1 MTDIQ
6 RKTAVIQSIESL
18 QLGQHLI
25 VALDDRETAECVA
38 IAVQSLQGL
47 TEHWE
52 LKQTIAVRCY
62 GDASSFPEYNKNYL
76 AYFSER

>member
-6 RKTAVIQSIESL
+6 RKTAMIQSIESL

-47 TEHWE
+47 TEHW
-52 LKQTIAVRCY
+52 
-62 GDASSFPEYNKNYL
+62 N
-76 AYFSER
+76 

>member
-25 VALDDRETAECVA
+25 VALDDGETAESIA

-47 TEHWE
+47 TEHW
-52 LKQTIAVRCY
+52 
-62 GDASSFPEYNKNYL
+62 N
-76 AYFSER
+76 

>member
-25 VALDDRETAECVA
+25 VALDDRETAEMYCHRCA
-38 IAVQSLQGL
+38 IFTRL
-47 TEHWE
+47 
-52 LKQTIAVRCY
+52 
-62 GDASSFPEYNKNYL
+62 N
-76 AYFSER
+76 